1 MAYRHSPRE
10 GPMNQAQRIAR
21 NVLLL
26 TLAVAASSSL
36 QAANLPSSLD
46 LAPGEIA
53 SSQSPS
59 ISTARPDIHAA
70 HGNLALIAQVGN
82 SLTSD
87 ITQTGSA
94 LEAFILQSGHD
105 HAASIEQHGSHNQGL
120 IVQSGAYNE
129 ARIEQYGAHNN
140 ALIEQTG
147 TGHRSSVTQNG
158 QGLNVLVRQYR

>member
-1 MAYRHSPRE
+1 
-10 GPMNQAQRIAR
+10 MNQVQRIAR
-21 NVLLL
+21 NALLPL
-26 TLAVAASSSL
+26 ILAVAASPSL

-53 SSQSPS
+53 SNQERS
-59 ISTARPDIHAA
+59 IASALPDVHAA
-70 HGNLALIAQVGN
+70 HGNLAVIAQVGN

-120 IVQSGAYNE
+120 IVQTGAYNE

-147 TGHRSSVTQNG
+147 TGHRSSVTQYG
-158 QGLNVLVRQYR
+158 QGLNVLVRQHR